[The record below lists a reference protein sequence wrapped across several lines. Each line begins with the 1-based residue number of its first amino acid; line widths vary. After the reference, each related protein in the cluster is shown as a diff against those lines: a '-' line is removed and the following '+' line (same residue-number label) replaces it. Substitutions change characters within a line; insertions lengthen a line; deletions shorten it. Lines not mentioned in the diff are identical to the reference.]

1 MSILESERERE
12 CICVNSYITNRIL
25 RMCNGC
31 SDFIWQLRSSCVHKK
46 TKKSKECVFIR
57 EICKKV
63 LEQPG
68 KKIYPSNASLY
79 PFSME
84 AGHQ

>member
-1 MSILESERERE
+1 MRASERENAFVLTHTSL
-12 CICVNSYITNRIL
+12 IGFSGCVMGAQISFGN
-25 RMCNGC
+25 C
-31 SDFIWQLRSSCVHKK
+31 SCVHKK
-46 TKKSKECVFIR
+46 TKKSKECALIR

-68 KKIYPSNASLY
+68 KKINPSNASLY